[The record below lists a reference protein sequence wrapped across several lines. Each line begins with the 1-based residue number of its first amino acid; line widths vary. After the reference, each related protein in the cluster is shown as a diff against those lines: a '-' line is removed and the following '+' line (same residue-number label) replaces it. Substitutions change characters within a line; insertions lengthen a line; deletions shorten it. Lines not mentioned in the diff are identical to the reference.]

1 MFSPLI
7 FNILYYNL
15 VVDINSYIKELK
27 EDTSVNELV
36 LKEKSLMLPGL
47 KAKWV
52 SRLITHKNTLS
63 DLEKKKKRLLKSIIP
78 KVRESL
84 PVKLNESVIRD
95 SAESTKEVNDI
106 NEKIEEQK
114 NIIDFLERT
123 EKIMSSF
130 SFDISNIVKVVQL
143 ETL

>member
-1 MFSPLI
+1 M
-7 FNILYYNL
+7 
-15 VVDINSYIKELK
+15 DINSYIKELK
-27 EDTSVNELV
+27 EDTTVNELT

-52 SRLITHKNTLS
+52 SRLINHKNALT
-63 DLEKKKKRLLKSIIP
+63 DLEKKKKKLLKSIIP

-95 SAESTKEVNDI
+95 SAENTKEVHEI

-123 EKIMSSF
+123 EKIMSSY

>member
-1 MFSPLI
+1 M
-7 FNILYYNL
+7 
-15 VVDINSYIKELK
+15 DIATYIAELK
-27 EDTSVNELV
+27 DDTIVNELS
-36 LKEKSLMLPGL
+36 LKEKALMLPGL

-52 SRLITHKNTLS
+52 ARLITHKNTLTA
-63 DLEKKKKRLLKSIIP
+63 LEKKKKRVLKDLIP

-84 PVKLNESVIRD
+84 PVKLNDNVIKD
-95 SAESTKEVNDI
+95 SAESTREVHDI
-106 NEKIEEQK
+106 SEQIEQQK

-130 SFDISNIVKVVQL
+130 SYDISNIVKVVQL

>member
-1 MFSPLI
+1 M
-7 FNILYYNL
+7 
-15 VVDINSYIKELK
+15 DITSYIKELK
-27 EDTSVNELV
+27 EDTLVNELT

-52 SRLITHKNTLS
+52 SRLINHKNSLS
-63 DLEKKKKRLLKSIIP
+63 DLEKKKKKLLKSIIP

-84 PVKLNESVIRD
+84 PVKLNDNVIRD
-95 SAESTKEVNDI
+95 SAENTKEIHEI

>member
-1 MFSPLI
+1 M
-7 FNILYYNL
+7 
-15 VVDINSYIKELK
+15 DINSYIKELK

>member
-1 MFSPLI
+1 M
-7 FNILYYNL
+7 
-15 VVDINSYIKELK
+15 DINSYIKELK
-27 EDTSVNELV
+27 EDTTLNELT
-36 LKEKSLMLPGL
+36 LKEKTLMLPGL

-52 SRLITHKNTLS
+52 SRLINHKNVLS
-63 DLEKKKKRLLKSIIP
+63 EYDKKKKRLLKSIIP

-84 PVKLNESVIRD
+84 PVKLNDSIIRD
-95 SAESTKEVNDI
+95 SAENTKEIHEV

>member
-1 MFSPLI
+1 M
-7 FNILYYNL
+7 
-15 VVDINSYIKELK
+15 DINSYIKELK

-84 PVKLNESVIRD
+84 PVKLNDSVIRD
-95 SAESTKEVNDI
+95 SAEGTKEVNEI